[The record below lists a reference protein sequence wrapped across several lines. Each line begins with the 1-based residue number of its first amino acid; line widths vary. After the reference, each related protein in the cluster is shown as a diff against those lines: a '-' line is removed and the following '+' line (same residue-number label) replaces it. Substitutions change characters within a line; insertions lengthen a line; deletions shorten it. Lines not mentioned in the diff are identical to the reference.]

1 MAHVELLNPTK
12 FDTSRFD
19 EETARQLHA
28 LISFFE
34 NRGKARL
41 LADDLDAVWTAD
53 FLEFVAKEKLF
64 ATFCTPAAYA
74 DGNPNKR
81 WDATKRS
88 AQRDTWFLRSLVLVR
103 LASHRPRPRSYLDE

>member
-41 LADDLDAVWTAD
+41 LADDLDRKSV
-53 FLEFVAKEKLF
+53 V
-64 ATFCTPAAYA
+64 
-74 DGNPNKR
+74 
-81 WDATKRS
+81 
-88 AQRDTWFLRSLVLVR
+88 
-103 LASHRPRPRSYLDE
+103 